1 MLMLVFLVH
10 TVPGPTFALSSRP
23 PENLNISLGSPVS
36 LVCDTKIDS
45 SYDVIESVE
54 VIWSGPRLSSSREGY
69 VATQS
74 GAGGSYVSVLTIFEV
89 ATEDE
94 GEYTCHLS
102 IVGGNKH
109 IVLRSPT
116 TSAIT
121 LGLGEYIQDIQGNL

>member
-23 PENLNISLGSPVS
+23 SENLNISLGSPVS

-54 VIWSGPRLSSSREGY
+54 VTWSGPRLSSSREGY

-102 IVGGNKH
+102 IVGGNQH
-109 IVLRSPT
+109 IDLSSPT

-121 LGLGEYIQDIQGNL
+121 LGLGEYIQGI